1 MIILYNIYM
10 YTHGGRSEVFKRV
23 PCELIR
29 NRRTNS
35 PRRVRGSICSCA
47 GRSRRGVVSSP
58 SRLSSW
64 GAGCAGCEINP
75 GSARALQEPQ
85 RNPRSPIA
93 QRNMRE
99 GGTSA
104 GALSQFSII
113 FWGGGHIQIFATAT
127 FADRGGSRI
136 LLPFRGFG
144 CPDRGGSFN
153 VRRCCTHLT
162 STWTRS
168 LAVYVFPRGRPEN
181 AVLFDARG
189 DALAETRIQVYS
201 GVQLPDCC

>member
-1 MIILYNIYM
+1 MGEAKPLIILYNIYM

-35 PRRVRGSICSCA
+35 PRRVRGSICACA

-104 GALSQFSII
+104 GALSQFLDHLLGRGAHPNFRDCDIR
-113 FWGGGHIQIFATAT
+113 GPRRQPNLAT
-127 FADRGGSRI
+127 FPWFRVSRSRRVVQCASV
-136 LLPFRGFG
+136 LYS
-144 CPDRGGSFN
+144 PDFNLDTFSRCLRFSSRTPGERGSFRRA
-153 VRRCCTHLT
+153 RRC
-162 STWTRS
+162 
-168 LAVYVFPRGRPEN
+168 
-181 AVLFDARG
+181 AR
-189 DALAETRIQVYS
+189 
-201 GVQLPDCC
+201 